1 LAKFAELDFWGRCE
15 LIYVVDDPD
24 IFEPARRL
32 AAELARFYR
41 LPLLLAYG
49 QRNAGYAGA
58 CNLGAGLARAAHLLL
73 LNSDVLPDRPGWLGA
88 LLAAYRGLPA
98 PGVVAPRL
106 LFEDGGIQHAGMRLV
121 QQPGGLWANTHP
133 GKGLPDSGSGPAR
146 ECDVL
151 SGACLL
157 IARRLYQ
164 QVGGLS
170 EDYILGDFE
179 DSDLCLALR
188 RLGRRNWLLP
198 AVALY
203 HLERQ
208 SQNAIGDAAWR
219 TGLTLYNAWRHSRRW
234 AADLAAAPP

>member
-1 LAKFAELDFWGRCE
+1 MREISLTGMFQLPS
-15 LIYVVDDPD
+15 YVIDDPD
-24 IFEPARRL
+24 IFDPARRL

-49 QRNAGYAGA
+49 QRNAGYAAA
-58 CNLGAGLARAAHLLL
+58 CNLGAGLARGTHLLL

-88 LLAAYRGLPA
+88 LLAAYRRLPA

-106 LFEDGGIQHAGMRLV
+106 LFEDGSLQHAGMRLV

-133 GKGLPDSGSGPAR
+133 GKGLPDTGSGSAQ
-146 ECDVL
+146 EFDVL

-157 IARRLYQ
+157 IARGLYQ
-164 QVGGLS
+164 QAGGLS

-188 RLGRRNWLLP
+188 RRGRRNWLLP
-198 AVALY
+198 SVVLH

-208 SQNAIGDAAWR
+208 SQNAIGDTAWR
-219 TGLTLYNAWRHSRRW
+219 AGLTLYNAWRHSRRW
-234 AADLAAAPP
+234 AADLAVAGPP